1 MKGTKNEIIRYE
13 ANTDPEERKLK
24 KSADGYVPLM
34 RVPNIFRRLY
44 GYGVYHRERKGS
56 GSAF

>member
-1 MKGTKNEIIRYE
+1 MKGSKNEIIRYE
-13 ANTDPEERKLK
+13 ANTDQEERKLK
-24 KSADGYVPLM
+24 KSGDGYVPLM

-44 GYGVYHRERKGS
+44 GYAVYQRARKS